1 MNELET
7 SYLFKDVSLFSV
19 YDRLKKA
26 GLIKKEAK

>member
-19 YDRLKKA
+19 YERLKKA
-26 GLIKKEAK
+26 GLTKKEAK